1 MGTILLFLF
10 SHIFNCQICKINYKD
25 ASTKMGFERCAFK
38 KWVSCYYNLIN
49 LETQFDKSALKK
61 TMVPYHAI
69 CNEMTMNQ
77 MLF

>member
-10 SHIFNCQICKINYKD
+10 SHIFNCQIYKINYKD
-25 ASTKMGFERCAFK
+25 ANTKMGFKRCTLK
-38 KWVSCYYNLIN
+38 KWVGCYYNLIK
-49 LETQFDKSALKK
+49 LKTQFDKSALKK
-61 TMVPYHAI
+61 MMVPYHAI